1 MTGRS
6 PMNVIVVNKE
16 RALITAHC
24 ESLPMGR
31 GYRPIATLQFRS
43 GVSLR
48 VFIEGEGER
57 L

>member
-16 RALITAHC
+16 RALIAAHC
-24 ESLPMGR
+24 DSLPMGR
-31 GYRPIATLQFRS
+31 GYRPMATLQLRS

-48 VFIEGEGER
+48 VFIEREPEGS
-57 L
+57 